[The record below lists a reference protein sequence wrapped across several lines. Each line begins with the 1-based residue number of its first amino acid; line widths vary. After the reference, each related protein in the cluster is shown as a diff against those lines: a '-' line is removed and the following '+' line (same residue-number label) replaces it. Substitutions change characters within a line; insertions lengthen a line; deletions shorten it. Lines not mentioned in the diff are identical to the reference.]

1 MRINKHQVPDGFSSK
16 NFKKAWHV
24 VGDDVC
30 MAIKEFFHNW
40 KLLGEVDATL
50 ISLVPK
56 IETPTKVSDFRPIA
70 CCNVIYKCISKIL
83 TNMIKNSLCKVV
95 SPNQSAFILGRQI
108 TDNIL
113 ISQELLRGY
122 NWNNGAKR
130 VSFKIDIQKAYDT
143 MNWDFL
149 EKTLVLFGKRLKEN
163 PEIQILVHW
172 GSKQLKFSQF
182 KLCLMPFNEVNQGYV
197 ESVNVVK
204 LKGNSIWDVKVES
217 NSSSRWK
224 QMLMLRDKMR
234 SCWEI
239 DCKRINT
246 GSIIVKSGSNSFEFS
261 NTELILAVQVKSA
274 STRVVLVDDDEASNH
289 EDALDTG
296 NAPKQQQQAME
307 SSITWTL
314 TMKYGSFEEEK
325 EWLRKYLADAIPK
338 EHMRRFYGR
347 MLHKRLGSHQTRFG
361 GIAKFKEKHKAVFKQ
376 QF

>member
-182 KLCLMPFNEVNQGYV
+182 KLCLMPFNEVNQG
-197 ESVNVVK
+197 
-204 LKGNSIWDVKVES
+204 
-217 NSSSRWK
+217 
-224 QMLMLRDKMR
+224 
-234 SCWEI
+234 
-239 DCKRINT
+239 
-246 GSIIVKSGSNSFEFS
+246 
-261 NTELILAVQVKSA
+261 
-274 STRVVLVDDDEASNH
+274 DDEESNH
-289 EDALDTG
+289 EDASDTG
-296 NAPKQQQQAME
+296 NAPKQQQQMIPQT
-307 SSITWTL
+307 ITAA
-314 TMKYGSFEEEK
+314 EIQAVEK
-325 EWLRKYLADAIPK
+325 EMKAKNILLMAIPK
-338 EHMRRFYGR
+338 EHIRRFHGMDDAKEIWEAIR
-347 MLHKRLGSHQTRFG
+347 TRFG
-361 GIAKFKEKHKAVFKQ
+361 GNANSKKMQKAVFKQ
-376 QF
+376 